1 MGSLTTQLRQVLRRL
16 GRTPF
21 FTAVALLTLA
31 VGIGGNTAIFS
42 VLEGVLLKPLPYPH
56 AEELAAVRLTAPG
69 VNIKNLVLS
78 PSTYFIFREQNRTFQ
93 DIGLYRGDSVNIT
106 GLGEPERVPG
116 LAVTDGLLPILGI
129 SPVFGRS
136 FTRADVSPG
145 SADTVMLTYG
155 YWRRKFGG
163 DRSVIGRTMT
173 VDGKLQQ
180 IIGVLPQEFRFHDQR
195 DLALI
200 LPLTL
205 DRAKTFLGQFS
216 YGAIARLKPGVSLA
230 EANADV
236 ARMLPIVERSFPPP
250 PRFSL
255 KMFEEARIGPNLRPL
270 RQDVVGDVGK
280 VLWVLMGGLGMVL
293 LIACA
298 NVANLLLVRAEGRE
312 QELSI
317 RAALGASR
325 VRIAAELFLDSLILA
340 LLGSMLGLALAYG
353 ALRGLVAL
361 APAGLPRLQ
370 EIGVDGTVVLFT
382 LALSLVASLLFG
394 SIPVLKYAGA
404 RLGTGLRQ
412 SGRSMSE
419 SRQRHRSRSVLVV
432 VQVALAVVLLISS
445 GLMIRTFRAL
455 TGVDPGF
462 VAPSELQTFR
472 IDIPDVQVK
481 DPERVVRL
489 QEEILHKIE
498 ALPGVSSV
506 SLSMSVPMDGNQWS
520 DPIFVKDRTYSSGE
534 LPLHRF
540 RFVAPGFFKTLGTP
554 LIAGRDLTW
563 SDIYDKL
570 PVVIVSQ
577 KLAREYWHDPAGA
590 LGQQIRVST
599 KDDWREIV
607 GVVGNTHDD
616 GMEKEAPSSVYWPIL
631 TTASFEGDPN
641 VEVRRSRGLL
651 HSQPARR
658 FGELDERGA
667 AGRVVSGPQSS
678 AGGCPHAG
686 LSLQKIHG
694 TDFVYP
700 RDAGDRWGN
709 GAVARRRGPLRR
721 DRLFGVTAQ
730 AGDRHSNGARRPGP
744 GTDANVCPPCVGADR
759 RRCCLRTG
767 RRASADPPDVVPAI
781 RGKVRRPGNVR
792 RGVARAHRDGRAR
805 QLPPCSPR
813 RNCEPSGVPACGV
826 TGR

>member
-1 MGSLTTQLRQVLRRL
+1 
-16 GRTPF
+16 
-21 FTAVALLTLA
+21 
-31 VGIGGNTAIFS
+31 
-42 VLEGVLLKPLPYPH
+42 
-56 AEELAAVRLTAPG
+56 
-69 VNIKNLVLS
+69 
-78 PSTYFIFREQNRTFQ
+78 
-93 DIGLYRGDSVNIT
+93 
-106 GLGEPERVPG
+106 
-116 LAVTDGLLPILGI
+116 
-129 SPVFGRS
+129 
-136 FTRADVSPG
+136 
-145 SADTVMLTYG
+145 
-155 YWRRKFGG
+155 
-163 DRSVIGRTMT
+163 MT
-173 VDGKLQQ
+173 VDGKLRQ
-180 IIGVLPQEFRFHDQR
+180 IIGVLPQEFRFHDQP

-216 YGAIARLKPGVSLA
+216 YEAVARLKPGVTLA

-250 PRFSL
+250 PGLSL
-255 KMFEEARIGPNLRPL
+255 KMFEDARIGPNLRTL
-270 RQDVVGDVGK
+270 KQDVVGDVGK
-280 VLWVLMGGLGMVL
+280 VLWVLMGGLGLVL

-325 VRIAAELFLDSLILA
+325 VRIAAELFLESLILA
-340 LLGSMLGLALAYG
+340 LLGSVLGLALAYG

-361 APAGLPRLQ
+361 APAGLPRLH

-394 SIPVLKYAGA
+394 SIPVWKYAGA
-404 RLGTGLRQ
+404 RLGTGLRG

-419 SRQRHRSRSVLVV
+419 SRQRHRSRSVLVI
-432 VQVALAVVLLISS
+432 VQVALALVLLISS

-462 VAPSELQTFR
+462 VAPSQLQTFR
-472 IDIPDVQVK
+472 VDIPDTQVK

-498 ALPGVSSV
+498 AIPGVSSV
-506 SLSMSVPMDGNQWS
+506 GLSVSVPLDGNQWS
-520 DPIFVKDRTYSSGE
+520 DPIFAKDRTYSPGHIQ
-534 LPLHRF
+534 LYRF

-554 LIAGRDLTW
+554 LVAGRDLTW

-570 PVVIVSQ
+570 PVVIVSE
-577 KLAREYWHDPAGA
+577 KLAREYWHDPAAA
-590 LGQQIRVST
+590 LGKQIRVST

-616 GMEKEAPSSVYWPIL
+616 GMEKAAPSSVYWPIL
-631 TTASFEGDPN
+631 TAHFEGEPA
-641 VEVRRSRGLL
+641 VEVRRYVAFSIR
-651 HSQPARR
+651 SPR
-658 FGELDERGA
+658 
-667 AGRVVSGPQSS
+667 AGSESLMNEVRASRVVSGPQSS
-678 AGGCPHAG
+678 PRGCPHPG

-694 TDFVYP
+694 ADFVHTG
-700 RDAGDRWGN
+700 DAGDRWGN

-721 DRLFGVTAQ
+721 DRLFGVAAE
-730 AGDRHSNGARRPGP
+730 AGDRHSHGARRPGP
-744 GTDANVCPPCVGADR
+744 GTDANVRPPCVGADG

-767 RRASADPPDVVPAI
+767 RRAGADPPDVVPAV
-781 RGKVRRPGNVR
+781 RGKVCRPGNVR

-813 RNCEPSGVPACGV
+813 RGCEPRGVAASGVM
-826 TGR
+826 GR